1 MHIQQNAG
9 MLVDVVLMRIRGE
22 PRRRADVQASVPVRG
37 VLQLD
42 HVRPGWHRGQRD
54 APLLAGLVVPGGS
67 EWALPPLDQARITRI
82 RGPNLYIVG
91 IEEITRDRRTV
102 LTFRQAWWCRLV
114 LDGGAIASAA
124 AAFRAVDQRAKVR
137 QMEPA

>member
-1 MHIQQNAG
+1 
-9 MLVDVVLMRIRGE
+9 MLVDVVVMRIRGE
-22 PRRRADVQASVPVRG
+22 PRPRAEVQSAVPVRG

-42 HVRPGWHRGQRD
+42 HVRPGWHRGQRN

-67 EWALPPLDQARITRI
+67 EWALPPLDQARIERI

-91 IEEITRDRRTV
+91 IEEIARDRRTV

-114 LDGGAIASAA
+114 LDGGAIAAAA
-124 AAFRAVDQRAKVR
+124 AAFRAAGQRAEVR
-137 QMEPA
+137 QLEPA